1 LASDPPFSLSQISTL
16 PQPFDDD
23 LASYRAAG
31 ADGIGLWEIKFPE
44 RDDAETLARVRES
57 GLAVTNCVGAVPS
70 ILPLPLLPGPETPDE
85 RVEAYRAWIRRI
97 APFEPD
103 CLVLLTGPAAGR
115 GDARS
120 IVVQALRT
128 LGDEAERAGVR
139 IALEPYQR
147 LGAEDWSIV
156 STLADAAEL
165 LDEAGTGPV
174 TGLIVD
180 TWHLWNTDYET
191 ELEAVADRIVGVHV
205 SDYREPTRGWL
216 DRVLP
221 GEGVGHVPRMLAA
234 VESAGWRGPYDV
246 EIFSD
251 DGTFGDAYDDSLWGV
266 PGPELA
272 RRAEAAFR
280 RCWASRNST

>member
-1 LASDPPFSLSQISTL
+1 VSEPSFSLSQISTL
-16 PQPFDDD
+16 PQSFDDD
-23 LASYRAAG
+23 LATYRAAG

-57 GLAVTNCVGAVPS
+57 GLPVTNCVGAVPS
-70 ILPLPLLPGPETPDE
+70 ILPLPLLPGPETPEE

-103 CLVLLTGPAAGR
+103 CLVLLTGPAGER
-115 GDARS
+115 DDARA
-120 IVVQALRT
+120 IVVEALRT
-128 LGDEAERAGVR
+128 LGDEAERHGVR
-139 IALEPYQR
+139 IALEPYQL
-147 LGAEDWSIV
+147 LGAVDWSLV

-165 LDEAGTGPV
+165 LDEANHPALGV
-174 TGLIVD
+174 IVD

-191 ELEAVADRIVGVHV
+191 DLPAVADRIVGVHV
-205 SDYREPTRGWL
+205 ADYREETRGWL

-221 GEGVGHVPRMLAA
+221 GDGVGHIPRVLAA
-234 VESAGWRGPYDV
+234 IESAGWRGPYDV

-251 DGTFGDAYDDSLWGV
+251 DGTFGDAYEDSLWAI
-266 PGPELA
+266 PGAELA

>member
-1 LASDPPFSLSQISTL
+1 VSEPPLSISQISTL

-57 GLAVTNCVGAVPS
+57 GLEVTNCVGAVPS
-70 ILPLPLLPGPETPDE
+70 ILPLPLLPGPDSPDE
-85 RVEAYRAWIRRI
+85 RVDAYLAWIRRI

-103 CLVLLTGPAAGR
+103 CLVLLTGPAGGR
-115 GDARS
+115 DDARA
-120 IVVQALRT
+120 IVLDALHV
-128 LGDEAERAGVR
+128 LGDEAERHGVR
-139 IALEPYQR
+139 IALEPYQQ

-156 STLADAAEL
+156 STLGEAAEL
-165 LDEAGTGPV
+165 LDEAGHPAL
-174 TGLIVD
+174 GLIVD
-180 TWHLWNTDYET
+180 TWHLWNTDYEA
-191 ELEAVADRIVGVHV
+191 ELPAVADRIVGVHV
-205 SDYREPTRGWL
+205 SDYRDDTRGWL

-221 GEGVGHVPRMLAA
+221 GDGVGHIPRMLAA
-234 VESAGWRGPYDV
+234 IESAGWQGPYDV

-251 DGTFGDAYDDSLWGV
+251 DGTFGNAYEDSLWAI
-266 PGPELA
+266 PGEELA
-272 RRAEAAFR
+272 RRAAAAFR